1 MYFVEEKQKHFTFVG
16 VGVGVGYVAVVLLH
30 VRKLHVVILQCFLTI
45 NTVNEIVVTN
55 AVLMIYRNP
64 YLTYSPHLILADCVI
79 IFYPKGNIENRQE
92 CGNFPGNG

>member
-1 MYFVEEKQKHFTFVG
+1 M
-16 VGVGVGYVAVVLLH
+16 GVGYVAVVLLH
-30 VRKLHVVILQCFLTI
+30 MRKLHVVILQCFLTI

-55 AVLMIYRNP
+55 ALLMIYRNP
-64 YLTYSPHLILADCVI
+64 YLTYSPHLILVDCVI